1 MKRILF
7 SLSALLVS
15 LSTLSGCS
23 FLEVEELGKSD
34 TDTFFSELL
43 GLRTARIGLY
53 SVTYDFYDQYLCKY
67 AEVAGDNLQS
77 VVVGS
82 SGEMYNEFNFA
93 STPDSETSSAGYIWK
108 RGYTI
113 ITNANTILNY
123 TGDLKTAYPNDVDE
137 IRHIEAEA
145 YFLRAL
151 AHFDLVRCYAQPYG
165 YTADASH
172 LGIPIADHLLGTDE
186 LIARSSV
193 KKVYEQIIRDINTAH
208 DILGDAA
215 PSDANYISGMAC
227 NALLARIYLYMGDY
241 AKAEEY
247 ADMVIPQL
255 TLTPNSNYTAMFTGE
270 KIGEEAIFRLTGYY
284 AGHSLKTFYNYES
297 AVYVPTSDFENLFEQ
312 NDVRLGLI
320 KAPDQSRACMK
331 YYDLSTSVPDEQ
343 FYNITVLRGSEMYL
357 IRAEARCNK
366 ATPDLDGAADDLR
379 KIRARARN
387 VPESSIVIPNANAEE
402 LMKEIK
408 LERRKELFAEGHR
421 FFDLARWGDDIVRP
435 DGTNSVMKHLKYPDY
450 RYALP
455 ISQVEMDANSAMVQ
469 NEGY

>member
-1 MKRILF
+1 MKRTLF
-7 SLSALLVS
+7 CLGALVMSLA
-15 LSTLSGCS
+15 TLSSCS

-53 SVTYDFYDQYLCKY
+53 NITYDFYDQYLCKY

-77 VVVGS
+77 VVVGTGS
-82 SGEMYNEFNFA
+82 EMYNEFNFA
-93 STPDSETSSAGYIWK
+93 STSDSETSSAGYIWK
-108 RGYTI
+108 RGYAI
-113 ITNANTILNY
+113 ITNANTILSY

-137 IRHIEAEA
+137 IRRIEAEA

-165 YTADASH
+165 YTEDASH
-172 LGIPIADHLLGTDE
+172 LGVPIADHLLGTDE

-193 KKVYEQIIRDINTAH
+193 KKVYEQIVKDLNTAH

-227 NALLARIYLYMGDY
+227 NALLARVYLYMQNY
-241 AKAEEY
+241 ALAEEY
-247 ADMVIPQL
+247 ADKVIPLL
-255 TLTPNSNYTAMFTGE
+255 TLTPQGAYAAMFTGE
-270 KIGEEAIFRLTGYY
+270 EIGEEAIFRLTGYY

-297 AVYVPTSDFENLFEQ
+297 AIFVPTSDFENLFRPD
-312 NDVRLGLI
+312 DVRRTLLY
-320 KAPDQSRACMK
+320 APDQSLACMK
-331 YYDLSTSVPDEQ
+331 YYDLSSLVPDEQ
-343 FYNITVLRGSEMYL
+343 FYHITVLRGSEMYL
-357 IRAEARCNK
+357 IRAEARCKQNNLED
-366 ATPDLDGAADDLR
+366 AAADLQKIQARALGLSESSIEISYNTADDLM
-379 KIRARARN
+379 
-387 VPESSIVIPNANAEE
+387 E
-402 LMKEIK
+402 LIKE
-408 LERRKELFAEGHR
+408 ERRKEFFAEGHR

-435 DGTNSVMKHLKYPDY
+435 EDTNSVMKRLEYPDY

-455 ISQVEMDANSAMVQ
+455 ITRVEMDANSAMVQ

>member
-1 MKRILF
+1 MKRTLF
-7 SLSALLVS
+7 CLGALVMSLA
-15 LSTLSGCS
+15 TLSSCS

-53 SVTYDFYDQYLCKY
+53 NITYDFYDQYLCKY

-77 VVVGS
+77 VVVGTGS
-82 SGEMYNEFNFA
+82 EMYNEFNFA
-93 STPDSETSSAGYIWK
+93 STSDSETSSAGYIWK
-108 RGYTI
+108 RGYAI
-113 ITNANTILNY
+113 ITNANTILSY

-137 IRHIEAEA
+137 IRRIEAEA

-165 YTADASH
+165 YTEDASH
-172 LGIPIADHLLGTDE
+172 LGVPIADHLLGTDE

-193 KKVYEQIIRDINTAH
+193 KKVYEQIVKDLNTAH

-227 NALLARIYLYMGDY
+227 NALLARVYLYMQNY
-241 AKAEEY
+241 ALAEEY
-247 ADMVIPQL
+247 ADKVIPLL
-255 TLTPNSNYTAMFTGE
+255 TLTPQGAYAAMFTGE
-270 KIGEEAIFRLTGYY
+270 EIGEEAIFRLTGYY

-297 AVYVPTSDFENLFEQ
+297 AIFVPTSDFENLFRPD
-312 NDVRLGLI
+312 DVRRTLLY
-320 KAPDQSRACMK
+320 APDQSLACMK
-331 YYDLSTSVPDEQ
+331 YYDLSSLVPDEQ
-343 FYNITVLRGSEMYL
+343 FYHITVLRGSEMYL
-357 IRAEARCNK
+357 IRAEARCRQNNLED
-366 ATPDLDGAADDLR
+366 AAADLQ
-379 KIRARARN
+379 KIQARALGLS
-387 VPESSIVIPNANAEE
+387 ESSIEISYNTADE
-402 LMKEIK
+402 LMELIKE
-408 LERRKELFAEGHR
+408 ERRKEFFAEGHR

-435 DGTNSVMKHLKYPDY
+435 DDTNSAMKRLEYPDY

-455 ISQVEMDANSAMVQ
+455 ITRVEMDANSAMVQ

>member
-1 MKRILF
+1 MKRTLF
-7 SLSALLVS
+7 CLGALVMSLA
-15 LSTLSGCS
+15 TLSSCS

-53 SVTYDFYDQYLCKY
+53 NITYDFYDQYLCKY

-77 VVVGS
+77 VVVGTGS
-82 SGEMYNEFNFA
+82 EMYNEFNFA
-93 STPDSETSSAGYIWK
+93 STSDSETSSAGYIWK
-108 RGYTI
+108 RGYAI
-113 ITNANTILNY
+113 ITNANTILSY

-137 IRHIEAEA
+137 IRRIEAEA

-165 YTADASH
+165 YTEDASH
-172 LGIPIADHLLGTDE
+172 LGVPIADHLLGTDE

-193 KKVYEQIIRDINTAH
+193 KKVYEQIVKDLNTAH

-227 NALLARIYLYMGDY
+227 NALLARVYLYMQNY
-241 AKAEEY
+241 ALAEEY
-247 ADMVIPQL
+247 ADKVIPLL
-255 TLTPNSNYTAMFTGE
+255 TLTPQGAYAAMFTGE
-270 KIGEEAIFRLTGYY
+270 EIGEEAIFRLTGYY

-297 AVYVPTSDFENLFEQ
+297 AIFVPTSDFENLFRPD
-312 NDVRLGLI
+312 DVRRTLLY
-320 KAPDQSRACMK
+320 APDQSLACMK
-331 YYDLSTSVPDEQ
+331 YYDLSSLVPDEQ
-343 FYNITVLRGSEMYL
+343 FYHITVLRGSEMYL
-357 IRAEARCNK
+357 IRAEARCRQNNLGD
-366 ATPDLDGAADDLR
+366 AAADLQKIQARALGLSESSIEISYNTADDLM
-379 KIRARARN
+379 
-387 VPESSIVIPNANAEE
+387 E
-402 LMKEIK
+402 LIKE
-408 LERRKELFAEGHR
+408 ERRKEFFAEGHR

-435 DGTNSVMKHLKYPDY
+435 DDTNSAMKRLEYPDY

-455 ISQVEMDANSAMVQ
+455 ITRVEMDANSAMVQ

>member
-1 MKRILF
+1 MM
-7 SLSALLVS
+7 S
-15 LSTLSGCS
+15 LSTLSSCS

-34 TDTFFSELL
+34 TDAFFSELL

-53 SVTYDFYDQYLCKY
+53 SITYDFYDQHLYRY

-82 SGEMYNEFNFA
+82 GSEMYDEFNFA
-93 STPDSETSSAGYIWK
+93 STSDSETTSAGYIWK
-108 RGYTI
+108 RGYAI
-113 ITNANTILNY
+113 ITNANTILSY

-165 YTADASH
+165 YTKDASH
-172 LGIPIADHLLGTDE
+172 LGVPIADHLLGTNE

-193 KKVYEQIIRDINTAH
+193 KKVYEQIVKDLNTAH

-227 NALLARIYLYMGDY
+227 NALLARIYLYMGNY
-241 AKAEEY
+241 TLAEEY
-247 ADMVIPQL
+247 ADKVIPQL
-255 TLTPNSNYTAMFTGE
+255 TLTPKDNYAAMFTGE

-284 AGHSLKTFYNYES
+284 AGHFLKTFYNYES
-297 AVYVPTSDFENLFEQ
+297 AVFVPTSDFESLFDPS
-312 NDVRLGLI
+312 DVRMELI
-320 KAPDQSRACMK
+320 KAPDQSLACMK
-331 YYDLSTSVPDEQ
+331 YYDLSSSVPDEQ
-343 FYNITVLRGSEMYL
+343 FYHITVLRGSEMYL

-366 ATPDLDGAADDLR
+366 ATPDLDGAANDLR
-379 KIRARARN
+379 KIRARALGL
-387 VPESSIVIPNANAEE
+387 PESSVEILYNDNADE
-402 LMKEIK
+402 LMEEIK

-435 DGTNSVMKHLKYPDY
+435 EDTNSSIKRLEYPDY

-455 ISQVEMDANSAMVQ
+455 ITRVEMDANSAMVQ

>member
-1 MKRILF
+1 MKRTLF
-7 SLSALLVS
+7 CLGALVMSLA
-15 LSTLSGCS
+15 TLSSCS

-53 SVTYDFYDQYLCKY
+53 NITYDFYDQYLCKY

-77 VVVGS
+77 VVVGTGS
-82 SGEMYNEFNFA
+82 EMYNEFNFA
-93 STPDSETSSAGYIWK
+93 STSDSETSSAGYIWK
-108 RGYTI
+108 RGYAI
-113 ITNANTILNY
+113 ITNANTILSY

-137 IRHIEAEA
+137 IRRIEAEA

-165 YTADASH
+165 YTEDASH
-172 LGIPIADHLLGTDE
+172 LGVPIADHLLGTDE

-193 KKVYEQIIRDINTAH
+193 KKVYEQIVKDLNTAH

-227 NALLARIYLYMGDY
+227 NALLARVYLYMQNY
-241 AKAEEY
+241 ALAEEY
-247 ADMVIPQL
+247 ADKVIPLL
-255 TLTPNSNYTAMFTGE
+255 TLTPQGAYAAMFTGE
-270 KIGEEAIFRLTGYY
+270 EIGEEAIFRLTGYY

-297 AVYVPTSDFENLFEQ
+297 AIFVPTSDFENLFRPD
-312 NDVRLGLI
+312 DVRRTLLY
-320 KAPDQSRACMK
+320 APDQSLACMK
-331 YYDLSTSVPDEQ
+331 YYDLSSLVPDEQ
-343 FYNITVLRGSEMYL
+343 FYHITVLRGSEMYL
-357 IRAEARCNK
+357 IRAEARCKQNNLED
-366 ATPDLDGAADDLR
+366 AAADLQKIQARALGLSESSIEISYNTADDLM
-379 KIRARARN
+379 
-387 VPESSIVIPNANAEE
+387 E
-402 LMKEIK
+402 LIKE
-408 LERRKELFAEGHR
+408 ERRKEFFAEGHR

-435 DGTNSVMKHLKYPDY
+435 DDTNSAMKRLEYPDY

-455 ISQVEMDANSAMVQ
+455 ITRVEMDANSAMVQ

>member
-1 MKRILF
+1 MKKTLYYCLSVLVM
-7 SLSALLVS
+7 SLT
-15 LSTLSGCS
+15 TLSSCS

-43 GLRTARIGLY
+43 GLRTARIGMY
-53 SVTYDFYDQYLCKY
+53 SITYDFYDQYLCKY

-82 SGEMYNEFNFA
+82 GSEMYDEFNFA

-108 RGYTI
+108 RGYAI
-113 ITNANTILNY
+113 ITNANTILSY

-165 YTADASH
+165 YTEDASH

-193 KKVYEQIIRDINTAH
+193 KKVYEQIVKDLNTAH

-227 NALLARIYLYMGDY
+227 NALLARAYLYMQNY
-241 AKAEEY
+241 ALAEEY
-247 ADMVIPQL
+247 ANKVIPLL
-255 TLTPNSNYTAMFTGE
+255 TLTPKSVYAAMFTGE

-284 AGHSLKTFYNYES
+284 AGYSLKTFYNYES
-297 AVYVPTSDFENLFEQ
+297 AVFVPTNEFEGLFRLD
-312 NDVRLGLI
+312 DVRRTLLY
-320 KAPDQSRACMK
+320 APDQSLACMK
-331 YYDLSTSVPDEQ
+331 YYDLSSSVPDDQ
-343 FYNITVLRGSEMYL
+343 FYHITVLRGSEMYL
-357 IRAEARCNK
+357 IRAEARCRQNNLTD
-366 ATPDLDGAADDLR
+366 AAADLQ
-379 KIRARARN
+379 KLQARALGLS
-387 VPESSIVIPNANAEE
+387 ESSIEISYNNADE
-402 LMKEIK
+402 LMELIKE
-408 LERRKELFAEGHR
+408 ERRKELFAEGHR

-435 DGTNSVMKHLKYPDY
+435 DDTNSVMKRLEYPDY

-455 ISQVEMDANSAMVQ
+455 ISRVEMDANSAMVQ

>member
-1 MKRILF
+1 MKRTLF
-7 SLSALLVS
+7 CLSALVMSLAS
-15 LSTLSGCS
+15 LSSCS

-53 SVTYDFYDQYLCKY
+53 NITYDFYDQYLCKY

-82 SGEMYNEFNFA
+82 GSEMYDEFNFE

-108 RGYTI
+108 RGYAI
-113 ITNANTILNY
+113 ITNANTILSY

-137 IRHIEAEA
+137 IRRIEAEA

-165 YTADASH
+165 YTEDASH

-193 KKVYEQIIRDINTAH
+193 KKVYEQIVKDLNTAH

-215 PSDANYISGMAC
+215 PSDACYISGMAC
-227 NALLARIYLYMGDY
+227 NALLARVYLYMQNY
-241 AKAEEY
+241 ALAEEY
-247 ADMVIPQL
+247 ANKVIPLL
-255 TLTPNSNYTAMFTGE
+255 TLTPKSVYAAMFTGE

-297 AVYVPTSDFENLFEQ
+297 AVFVPTSDFEELFLP
-312 NDVRLGLI
+312 NDVRRTLLY
-320 KAPDQSRACMK
+320 APDQSLACMK
-331 YYDLSTSVPDEQ
+331 YYDLSSSVPDDQ
-343 FYNITVLRGSEMYL
+343 FYYITVLRGSEMYL
-357 IRAEARCNK
+357 IRAEARCRQNNLK
-366 ATPDLDGAADDLR
+366 DAAADLQ
-379 KIRARARN
+379 KIQARALGLS
-387 VPESSIVIPNANAEE
+387 ESSIEISYNNADE
-402 LMKEIK
+402 LMELIKE
-408 LERRKELFAEGHR
+408 ERRKELFAEGHR

-435 DGTNSVMKHLKYPDY
+435 EDTNSAMKRLEYPDY

-455 ISQVEMDANSAMVQ
+455 ITRVEMDANSAMVQ